1 MKITNISEKKLKTLE
16 KLELPPNVLVT
27 ESEIYIYEQKEKWD
41 KNKEVFKK
49 LFITEGEIFS
59 NKLYTVNELIEKQ
72 EQINIEE
79 LIYPKR
85 LMAVKGKISGFTY
98 PYIDNINL
106 EEVLES
112 KEFTFEQKIN
122 YLKEI
127 GQILEKMKKE
137 REYGSIKNF
146 YLNDLHT
153 SNFILNKQTGKIN
166 AVDLDS
172 AKIANNLAQ
181 SSKYL
186 TKNSTIIN
194 IPKYEKQPNNI
205 GGVFKI
211 DENTEIYCY
220 IGVIFKFLFKT
231 KLERISPAKFYM
243 YLEKLSNLHI
253 QKEIL
258 DNFSRIYLDKN
269 NENPYELLEQLKP
282 LEKHQ
287 EKLKKRI

>member
-1 MKITNISEKKLKTLE
+1 MKITNISEKKLKNLK
-16 KLELPPNVLVT
+16 KLELPSNVLVT
-27 ESEIYIYEQKEKWD
+27 ESEIYIYEQKEKWT

-72 EQINIEE
+72 DQINIQE

-106 EEVLES
+106 EEVLDSE
-112 KEFTFEQKIN
+112 EFTFKQKLI

-127 GQILEKMKKE
+127 GEILEKMKKV
-137 REYGSIKNF
+137 REYKNIKNF

-172 AKIANNLAQ
+172 VKISNNLAQ
-181 SSKYL
+181 ASKYL
-186 TKNSTIIN
+186 TKTSTIIN
-194 IPKYEKQPNNI
+194 VPKYEKDKNNI

-211 DENTEIYCY
+211 NENTELYCY

-243 YLEKLSNLHI
+243 YLERLNNLHI
-253 QKEIL
+253 EKEIL
-258 DNFSRIYLDKN
+258 DNFQTIYLDKKN
-269 NENPYELLEQLKP
+269 KNPYELLEQLEP